1 MVWYDGN
8 ETVMSGKHLYSS
20 AACGISLWRMEEFR
34 LTKIKAVSYEIMHMD
49 RLTAQID
56 QNGHSKIY
64 EEAFLPYNLWL
75 EEAEDLDTL
84 VNNITNFYYWCASR
98 VLTLDRKYAKEIL
111 NSMGMRQA
119 VTDRERAKIA
129 LSYRCASLTD
139 VFWVRRTGEAVT
151 FAEVNLYQNHLDNTF
166 LDISL
171 LGRQY
176 TVENQELARDAATN
190 GCFAK
195 AWRRTGNGF
204 QLLKDGG
211 KEAVE
216 RELLASQVCRCFS
229 ADQVLYESGSFEGED
244 VSVSENMTSLKV
256 SIASMEAFEL
266 YVMNHDKNLE
276 KTVLSLDRHGYYMM
290 NLLDYLIGNTDRH
303 WGNWGVLVDNRTN
316 RPISLHKLMD
326 FNQAFHSYDT
336 FDGAGC
342 QTLFGRHATQREAA
356 EEAVRAVGLNQ
367 IMEVKKEAFSELP
380 QMYEMFQRRLEHL
393 KTL

>member
-1 MVWYDGN
+1 M
-8 ETVMSGKHLYSS
+8 
-20 AACGISLWRMEEFR
+20 
-34 LTKIKAVSYEIMHMD
+34 TKIKAVGYEIMHMD
-49 RLTAQID
+49 RLTARID
-56 QNGHSKIY
+56 QYGHSKIY
-64 EEAFLPYNLWL
+64 EEAFLPYNLWM

-129 LSYRCASLTD
+129 LSYHCASLTD
-139 VFWVRRTGEAVT
+139 VFWVRRTGEPVT

-171 LGRQY
+171 RGRQY

-229 ADQVLYESGSFEGED
+229 ADQVLYERESFEGED

-266 YVMNHDKNLE
+266 YVMNHEKNLE

-393 KTL
+393 KTLLMENC

>member
-1 MVWYDGN
+1 MG
-8 ETVMSGKHLYSS
+8 EF
-20 AACGISLWRMEEFR
+20 SLP
-34 LTKIKAVSYEIMHMD
+34 KIKAVSYEIMHMD
-49 RLTAQID
+49 RITARID

-119 VTDRERAKIA
+119 VTDRDRAKIA

-139 VFWVRRTGEAVT
+139 VFWVRRAGESVS

-171 LGRQY
+171 RGRQY

-195 AWRRTGNGF
+195 AWKRTENGF

-216 RELLASQVCRCFS
+216 RELLASQICRCFS
-229 ADQVLYESGSFEGED
+229 ADQVLYERGSFEGEA
-244 VSVSENMTSLKV
+244 VSVSGNMTSLEV

-303 WGNWGVLVDNRTN
+303 WGNWGVLVDNQTN
-316 RPISLHKLMD
+316 RPVSLHKLMD
-326 FNQAFHSYDT
+326 FNQAFQSYNT
-336 FDGAGC
+336 LDGANC

-367 IMEVKKEAFSELP
+367 IAEVKKEVFLELP
-380 QMYEMFQRRLEHL
+380 QMYEMFRRRLEHL
-393 KTL
+393 KMLNV